1 MDEKRVLAIQFELD
15 CLQMAHDCLKDEQRK
30 VILKI
35 LEGNQCFI
43 SLQTGYGKSLI
54 FQVLPFAIVF
64 EYYRRYEDIP
74 LRLLDYY
81 LPYLPS
87 KMAASI
93 KG

>member
-1 MDEKRVLAIQFELD
+1 
-15 CLQMAHDCLKDEQRK
+15 MAHDCLKDEQKK

-74 LRLLDYY
+74 LLTHFSYPLNHMIVTSREGLYVLAVCY
-81 LPYLPS
+81 
-87 KMAASI
+87 
-93 KG
+93 GCT